1 MGRRHRRLLGR
12 SSVSPTNPVKL
23 MVSPNDRRELSEL
36 EREKQ
41 KKKRK
46 DQKKSRKKNRR

>member
-12 SSVSPTNPVKL
+12 SSVSPTNPIKL
-23 MVSPNDRRELSEL
+23 MVSQNDRRELSEL
-36 EREKQ
+36 AREKQ